1 MTKHNALSLNGS
13 WEQTKSIQLGKKKKF
28 ANVEIKPEV

>member
-13 WEQTKSIQLGKKKKF
+13 WEQTKSIQLGKKKF